1 MAVGP
6 LQRTPSQ
13 SVMTVS
19 NESKNDFISDEF
31 KLEIS
36 RHFDVTGDDE
46 DDDASVDDILTMLL
60 KEGRLVKIGFNAE
73 TKRKET

>member
-36 RHFDVTGDDE
+36 RHFDVTGDD
-46 DDDASVDDILTMLL
+46 DSDDDILTMLL
-60 KEGRLVKIGFNAE
+60 KEGRAVRRGFNAE

>member
-46 DDDASVDDILTMLL
+46 DDASDDDILTMLL
-60 KEGRLVKIGFNAE
+60 KEGRLVKKGFNDE

>member
-36 RHFDVTGDDE
+36 RHFDVTGDD
-46 DDDASVDDILTMLL
+46 DSDDDILTMLL
-60 KEGRLVKIGFNAE
+60 KEGRLVKRGFNDE

>member
-19 NESKNDFISDEF
+19 NESKNDFISVEF

-36 RHFDVTGDDE
+36 RHFDVTGD

-60 KEGRLVKIGFNAE
+60 KEGRLVKRGFNAE

>member
-36 RHFDVTGDDE
+36 RHFDVTGDD
-46 DDDASVDDILTMLL
+46 DDASDDDILTMLL
-60 KEGRLVKIGFNAE
+60 KEGRAVKRDFNAE

>member
-36 RHFDVTGDDE
+36 RHFDVTGDD
-46 DDDASVDDILTMLL
+46 ASVDDILTMLL
-60 KEGRLVKIGFNAE
+60 KEGRLVKRGFNAE